1 VTRYQEVVRLCR
13 DTGDRYLL
21 PYALEGWGWAT
32 RDQGE
37 GERTAQ
43 LYGAAA
49 AVRAATQA
57 VLAPPEA
64 ADREQKIEALR
75 ASLGTTAFER
85 GWAAG
90 ERMLLEEAVALALEE
105 GSTPTSID
113 VAAASPPSGLT
124 AR

>member
-21 PYALEGWGWAT
+21 PYALEAWGWAT
-32 RDQGE
+32 REQGE
-37 GERTAQ
+37 GERAAQ

-64 ADREQKIEALR
+64 ADREQKIAALR
-75 ASLGTTAFER
+75 ERLGEAAFER
-85 GWAAG
+85 ERAAG
-90 ERMLLEEAVALALEE
+90 EQMLLEEAVALALEE
-105 GSTPTSID
+105 SFAPASPDEAT
-113 VAAASPPSGLT
+113 SPPSGLT